1 MLGSFRKG
9 RANVLIW
16 VLMAMLVVGLGGWGI
31 GVSGGLSPQYVA
43 RVGDRPVTTD
53 DYVRALQQE
62 LRSYSQQLGRDLPM
76 AEARDYGIDRVVLG
90 RLVNDAALDEEA
102 ARLGVSAGDDR
113 VREQVM
119 ATAAFKGADGNFSR
133 EAYTYALERIGMQP
147 AEFEALLRGEA
158 ARESVAEAV
167 QAAVRM
173 PETAARAV
181 LDFLGEER
189 GFEWVRL
196 DAGLLPA
203 PVAAPT
209 DAELQ
214 AEYDAHPHRYTRP
227 ETRRITYAS
236 ITPEALAATVEVPE
250 EELRAAY
257 DADVA
262 TYRTPERRV
271 ADRIGFPDAEAA
283 AAAKARLDA
292 GEIDFDAL
300 AAERGLKP
308 EDIDQGFVTADEL
321 SGEARDLVF
330 GAEGPGIVG
339 PVETSLGPSLFRIN
353 AILAAT
359 TTPFEEARADLA
371 SNRARGEAERRIHE
385 DTAHIE
391 DLLAGGATAEEI
403 AAETVLEPGTLAL
416 DAGTKGGLADDPAF
430 RAAALEAEVRVETD
444 LIALEGGGTATLRV
458 DAVDPPALEPL
469 AEVRDRVAAD
479 WTAARTA
486 EALTELADGYVSEI
500 GGGLTLA
507 ALAERLGR
515 PLETVAPLTRGD
527 TAEGAPPALV
537 AEVFAAEPGSA
548 AVLADGDTVI
558 LARVGAALPF
568 DPAAAENAAVA
579 DAIEGQ
585 FDEQAADDVLTL
597 FVAAVRD
604 AAGVSV
610 NQGLVES
617 TLARFP

>member
-9 RANVLIW
+9 RGNVLIW
-16 VLMAMLVVGLGGWGI
+16 ILMVMLIVGLAGWGI
-31 GVSGGLSPQYVA
+31 GVSGGLAPQSIA
-43 RVGDRPVTTD
+43 RVGDRPISSD

-62 LRSYSQQLGRDLPM
+62 LRAYSRQLGRELPM

-90 RLVNDAALDEEA
+90 RLINDAALDAEA
-102 ARLGVSAGDDR
+102 ATLGLSAGDER
-113 VREQVM
+113 VRAQLV
-119 ATAAFKGADGNFSR
+119 ATPGFQGADGKFSR
-133 EAYTYALERIGMQP
+133 DAYTYALDNIGMKP
-147 AEFEALLRGEA
+147 AEFEGLLRSEV
-158 ARESVAEAV
+158 ARETVAEGV

-173 PETAARAV
+173 PETAARTV
-181 LDFLGEER
+181 LDFLGEKR
-189 GFEWVRL
+189 GFDWIRL
-196 DAGLLPA
+196 DAALLPA

-209 DAELQ
+209 DAELE
-214 AEYDAHPHRYTRP
+214 AEHDAHQDRYTRP
-227 ETRRITYAS
+227 ETRRITTAS
-236 ITPEALAATVEVPE
+236 VTPDALAATIEIPE
-250 EELRAAY
+250 DELRAAY
-257 DADVA
+257 DADLA
-262 TYRTPERRV
+262 SYQTPERRV

-321 SGEARDLVF
+321 PAAARDVVF

-339 PVETSLGPSLFRIN
+339 PVDTALGPSLYRIN

-359 TTPFEEARADLA
+359 TTPFEEARPGLA
-371 SNRARGEAERRIHE
+371 RDRARAEAERRIHE

-403 AAETVLEPGTLAL
+403 SAETALEPGTLAL
-416 DAGTKGGLADDPAF
+416 DASTTGGLADDPAF
-430 RAAALEAEVRVETD
+430 RTAALEAEVGVETD
-444 LIALEGGGTATLRV
+444 LIALEGGGIATLRV
-458 DAVDPPALEPL
+458 DAIDPPALLPL

-486 EALTELADGYVSEI
+486 EALTRLTDGYVAELD
-500 GGGLTLA
+500 GGLSLA

-515 PLETVAPLTRGD
+515 PLATVAPLTRGD
-527 TAEGAPPALV
+527 TPEGPPPALV

-548 AVLADGDTVI
+548 VVLADGATVI
-558 LARVGAALPF
+558 LAQIGAVEPF
-568 DPAAAENAAVA
+568 DPATA
-579 DAIEGQ
+579 DSVPVVEAIEQQ
-585 FDEQAADDVLTL
+585 FDDQAADDVLTS
-597 FVAAVRD
+597 FVAAIRD
-604 AAGVSV
+604 GAGVSV
-610 NQGLVES
+610 NQALVES